1 MRSHLV
7 LATLISLA
15 LGCSRTPNRTPQ
27 PRRPTAAPSAATPS
41 AAAPSAAA
49 PEATPTAAAPPPAT
63 PTAATPEETPTAAPS
78 HAAPPTAVL
87 APQRWPGEATSLAD
101 AAGQASAIVVAR
113 LGALGRPSAAAMEVT
128 AFDATRWTVNR
139 TLRGTPQGPLTLALR
154 VQTLPADQV
163 EQVPRPGEDY
173 VLFLA
178 GGSNGVTEIRKI
190 VPATPENL
198 TRVEQVAR

>member
-1 MRSHLV
+1 MLPHPEQDP
-7 LATLISLA
+7 AT
-15 LGCSRTPNRTPQ
+15 
-27 PRRPTAAPSAATPS
+27 ATPDRRALRRDTLRCDALRGGPRS
-41 AAAPSAAA
+41 DADRCGTAPCDADRCA
-49 PEATPTAAAPPPAT
+49 
-63 PTAATPEETPTAAPS
+63 PEETPTAAPS
-78 HAAPPTAVL
+78 HAASPPAVL

-113 LGALGRPSAAAMEVT
+113 LGTLGRPSAAAMEVT
-128 AFDATRWTVNR
+128 AFDTTRWTVNR

-190 VPATPENL
+190 VPATPANV
-198 TRVEQVAR
+198 TRVEQVTR